1 MVNNDKVLLSS
12 IHIKLDLMKSFGK
25 MLNNDSQ
32 VFLYFAKEFP
42 KVSDAKLSAGNFGGP
57 QIKMFLKDQDL
68 TKIISVAERNVWESF
83 RLFSLL
89 NISQI
94 VL

>member
-25 MLNNDSQ
+25 TLN
-32 VFLYFAKEFP
+32 AKEFP